1 MSTQQLEQT
10 QRIAAAAL
18 LPTLMGGYG
27 RTWWRRYRFQPLS
40 PNAPAAR
47 FVEALALCTDNRDR
61 YGKDA
66 RIKLFNQRPS
76 GWTWPDIW
84 TEVVRLSKT
93 YGSIPEH
100 YLTEGGAA

>member
-27 RTWWRRYRFQPLS
+27 RTWWRRYRFQPL
-40 PNAPAAR
+40 APDSSVNT
-47 FVEALALCTDNRDR
+47 FVEALALCETYRNK
-61 YGKDA
+61 YGKDVRERLYA
-66 RIKLFNQRPS
+66 EHMPEWS
-76 GWTWPDIW
+76 WPDVW
-84 TEVVRLSKT
+84 AAVTALARE
-93 YGSIPEH
+93 YGSVPPH